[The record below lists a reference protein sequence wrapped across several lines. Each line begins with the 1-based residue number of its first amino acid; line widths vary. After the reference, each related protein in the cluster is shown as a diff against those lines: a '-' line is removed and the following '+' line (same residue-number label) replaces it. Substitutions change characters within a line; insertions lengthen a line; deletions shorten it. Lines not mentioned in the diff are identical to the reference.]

1 MYSVI
6 LIDDEPVI
14 LEGLKKA
21 IPWNEYGFEDIIAVQ
36 SAAQALWAPNNLT
49 SVLPIYECLKWMD

>member
-14 LEGLKKA
+14 LEGLKRA

-36 SAAQALWAPNNLT
+36 VRRKPWNLWAPNNLT
-49 SVLPIYECLKWMD
+49 SVLPIIRMH